1 MTTTSTI
8 PVPVTFWSRAGQTLQ
23 DPALAQPSAATP
35 AALAFEPDGRFYAGR
50 MDVKAVGTLT
60 LDLVSPRPLR
70 LWLAGVLVL
79 DEPLSWRYYEREVR
93 LAVVFPWQAGAL
105 DVRVEVGARPHH
117 PASVDRDCPSRNRDR
132 VLAEVARRHP
142 DELDLTAML
151 HPGTVAPA
159 VSLRFLTAQFVR
171 NGVTWQHVLARPV
184 RGCQAAPSTMIR
196 TADEEPLPALA
207 LSSSVLPRA
216 GEERTS
222 DVERAAGLRR
232 FFVPVAEPN
241 DAPDPVRGFG
251 QDTRVEPCIEIAR
264 TLTLTVEGPAGAVTL
279 PLPAFESLG
288 KLAPVREF
296 AAIAWPTAE
305 RLRASV
311 PQPVL
316 PAAWQP
322 FAKLY
327 YATWDML
334 LAIVRRP
341 DACSGFPNDY
351 ISTGAGFVHYQFV
364 WDTSFTAMVTAYA
377 CRTMSP
383 YTSID
388 LLYSRQ
394 FDGGYIHRE
403 HDVRDGSPV
412 LYEPDFSPNP
422 PIMTIAE
429 WQIARL
435 TGNVLRLRQVY
446 PALKANHTWLQH
458 NRRLPDGTYWTTG
471 LANGLDNSP
480 SLGDGYPCL
489 TAQMAHEAEVLGLM
503 ATVLGLKDDAK
514 EFRREH
520 AAIGRALNKKL
531 WSESMRIYSTSLPGG
546 GHNPNKVVTAFWP
559 LWAGVVPPDRV
570 EALAG
575 HLKDPES
582 FWRHHPIPSLAAD
595 SPHFKPA
602 GDYWLGSTWAPTN
615 YAAIRGFERAGRHDL
630 AVEATVRHVQCMLD
644 VFNETGY
651 IWENYCSEASRRGSW
666 SGTNYCWS
674 SLGPIALLLEE
685 LLGLEADALTNTLR
699 WNPPADETSGARRFP
714 LGPATIS
721 VVQTHSATKTVI
733 DVETDRSF
741 TLEFSRHGQVRRI
754 ACPIGKMHV
763 EV

>member
-1 MTTTSTI
+1 MKTTAASS
-8 PVPVTFWSRAGQTLQ
+8 VPITFWSRAGQSLQ
-23 DPALAQPSAATP
+23 DPALA
-35 AALAFEPDGRFYAGR
+35 LASPDNASRLVFEPDGRFYAGR
-50 MDVKAVGTLT
+50 LEPEAAGTLT

-79 DEPLSWRYYEREVR
+79 DEPLSWRFYERELR
-93 LAVVFPWQAGAL
+93 LAVVFPCQAGPL
-105 DVRVEVGARPHH
+105 DLRVEVGPRPRH
-117 PASVDRDCPSRNRDR
+117 PASIDRDCASRNRER
-132 VLAEVARRHP
+132 VLAEVKRRHP
-142 DELDLTAML
+142 DELSLTATL
-151 HPGTVAPA
+151 HPAKTAPA

-171 NGVTWQHVLARPV
+171 AGVTWQHILARPV
-184 RGCQAAPSTMIR
+184 HGCQVAPSATIR
-196 TADEEPLPALA
+196 TTDEEPLPALV

-222 DVERAAGLRR
+222 DTERTAGLRR

-241 DAPDPVRGFG
+241 DAPAPLRDIGP
-251 QDTRVEPCIEIAR
+251 DSRVEPCLEIAR
-264 TLTLTVEGPAGAVTL
+264 TLTLTVEGPTGAVTL

-288 KLAPVREF
+288 RLAPVREF
-296 AAIAWPTAE
+296 TPVVWPTAD
-305 RLRASV
+305 RLRADV

-334 LAIVRRP
+334 LAIVRSP
-341 DACSGFPNDY
+341 NPCSGLPNDY

-364 WDTSFTAMVTAYA
+364 WDTSFTAMATAYA
-377 CRTMSP
+377 CRAMSP
-383 YTSID
+383 YTSIN

-429 WQIARL
+429 WQIARV

-446 PALKANHTWLQH
+446 PALKANHAWLQH

-489 TAQMAHEAEVLGLM
+489 TAQMAHEAEVLGEM
-503 ATVLGLKDDAK
+503 AAVLGFEEDAK
-514 EFRREH
+514 AFRREY

-531 WSESMRIYSTSLPGG
+531 WSESMRIYSTSLPDG

-575 HLKDPES
+575 HLKDPKS

-595 SPHFKPA
+595 SPHFKPGGA
-602 GDYWLGSTWAPTN
+602 YWLGSVWAPTN

-644 VFNETGY
+644 VFNDTGL
-651 IWENYCSEASRRGSW
+651 IWENYCSETSERGSQ
-666 SGTNYCWS
+666 SGPNYCWS

-685 LLGLEADALTNTLR
+685 LLGFEADALANTLR
-699 WNPPADETSGARRFP
+699 WNPSADETSGVRRFP
-714 LGPATIS
+714 LGPATVS
-721 VVQTHSATKTVI
+721 VVQTHSAKRTVI

-741 TLEFSRHGQVRRI
+741 TLELTRHGQTRRI
-754 ACPIGKMHV
+754 ACPIGRTHL